1 MKKLLVIAGCLIMA
15 CSMMAQNS
23 DAEISQKIAKT
34 DVENFINECTYSQ
47 TDIVESYK
55 TKSCEIEALVI
66 TDLKTQKKMG
76 GVHIVTRSSVAL
88 QLLTMGAAGADSYDL
103 GYLDVT
109 EIDDVVK
116 VLQDIL
122 AMSKAKHPFEYVVD
136 YVSKAGLYIHFDNNN
151 EIFIRRKWNYTNSYG
166 VQSYTILGTDDI
178 NMSEVSKLI
187 KKLTDAKEKINA
199 QTK

>member
-1 MKKLLVIAGCLIMA
+1 
-15 CSMMAQNS
+15 MMAQNS
-23 DAEISQKIAKT
+23 DAEINQKIAKT
-34 DVENFINECTYSQ
+34 DVENFINACTYSQ
-47 TDIVESYK
+47 TEIVESYK
-55 TKSCEIEALVI
+55 TKSCEIEAFVV
-66 TDLKTQKKMG
+66 TDLKTKKKVG
-76 GVHIVTRSSVAL
+76 GVHIITRSSVAL
-88 QLLTMGAAGADSYDL
+88 QILTAGAAGATSYDL

-122 AMSKAKHPFEYVVD
+122 VMSKEKHPFEYVVD

-166 VQSYTILGTDDI
+166 VQAYTILGTDDI
-178 NMSEVSKLI
+178 NMSEVGKLV
-187 KKLTDAKEKINA
+187 KKLTDAKAKILA